1 MSKKVSKPKA
11 TPEGISDKG
20 HLIDVIQEATGASKI
35 ASKDALD
42 AVLEAVSAVSLKK
55 NKKVQILGFGTFE
68 VAKRKAR
75 TGRNPATGE
84 PIKIKASKTVRF
96 KPGTKLKSS
105 I

>member
-1 MSKKVSKPKA
+1 MSKKANKPKA
-11 TPEGISDKG
+11 TPEGTSDKS
-20 HLIDVIQEATGASKI
+20 HLISIIQETTGASKT

-42 AVLEAVSAVSLKK
+42 AILETVSATLKK

-96 KPGTKLKSS
+96 KPGTKLKGS